1 MKSNNYYQSH
11 YSPYPGEYLPMP
23 QAEDLLRHI
32 KKHEEHT
39 GEIPMVNIK
48 EYEDHYQMEVD
59 IPGVSRE
66 NIFLDAGK
74 NILSVIIMEITSDK
88 TSKDLFPDEF
98 ENRLAMR
105 HVLLP
110 ANADTEFVS
119 AEYRHGMLCVHI
131 PKCKGRAS
139 AKRKR
144 IIVY

>member
-1 MKSNNYYQSH
+1 MKSSHYYQSR

-23 QAEDLLRHI
+23 QAEDLLKHI
-32 KKHEEHT
+32 KKHQEHT
-39 GEIPMVNIK
+39 GEIPIVNIK
-48 EYEDHYQMEVD
+48 EYEDHYQMEAD
-59 IPGVSRE
+59 IPGVSRD

-74 NILSVIIMEITSDK
+74 NILSVIVMEIPGDK
-88 TSKDLFPDEF
+88 TPGDVLPEF

-105 HVLLP
+105 HVQLP

-119 AEYRHGMLCVHI
+119 AEYRHGLLCVHI
-131 PKCKGRAS
+131 PKCKGKAR